1 MASFMQRLQTAMRFV
16 EGSVPTYLRDHPVTY
31 ERIAEAQAR
40 AQGHAYRQVVDSLDF
55 HLVRALLR
63 SYQGEPREAVKWFDE
78 AIAEHKYNN
87 ATAAQYGLVA
97 SLLRTTDFTRAKQE
111 LAKLEKMAPEHPM
124 IDAIAGHVL
133 LESGDVDGAIKR
145 FGAAVTRY
153 PNKMQLVYDYPEAL
167 LKAGRNADAAKF
179 VEQQLA
185 RFPGD
190 GPLQLLAARAYAAQN
205 KQMLAHRHQG
215 EYYAWQGNLKGA
227 IDQLE
232 IASKSKDGDFYQAS
246 VVDTRLK
253 ALRREVA
260 EQQKSA
266 FGRPG

>member
-1 MASFMQRLQTAMRFV
+1 
-16 EGSVPTYLRDHPVTY
+16 
-31 ERIAEAQAR
+31 
-40 AQGHAYRQVVDSLDF
+40 
-55 HLVRALLR
+55 
-63 SYQGEPREAVKWFDE
+63 
-78 AIAEHKYNN
+78 
-87 ATAAQYGLVA
+87 
-97 SLLRTTDFTRAKQE
+97 
-111 LAKLEKMAPEHPM
+111 M

-133 LESGDVDGAIKR
+133 LESGDVDGAIDR
-145 FGAAVTRY
+145 FGSAVARY
-153 PNKMQLVYDYPEAL
+153 PNKMQLVYDYPDAL

-179 VEQQLA
+179 VEQQLV

-227 IDQLE
+227 VDQLE
-232 IASKSKDGDFYQAS
+232 IAAKAKDGDFYQAS

-260 EQQKSA
+260 DQTKSA
-266 FGRPG
+266 FGRQGLDMQGATDARLPVLTGVKH